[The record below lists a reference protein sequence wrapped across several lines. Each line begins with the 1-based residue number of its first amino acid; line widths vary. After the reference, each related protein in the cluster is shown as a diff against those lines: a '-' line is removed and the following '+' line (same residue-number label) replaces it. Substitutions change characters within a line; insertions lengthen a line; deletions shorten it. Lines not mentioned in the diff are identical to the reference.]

1 MKEAVIR
8 KKAIEILSDG
18 GWVCWYPAKV
28 KYHETDIFGV
38 YDLICGSGST
48 IRLIQ
53 LTTLS
58 NVSARRRKIKAFT
71 DKHKLNLPSE
81 IWGYNKKKRI
91 FKIEKL

>member
-8 KKAIEILSDG
+8 KKAIEQLG
-18 GWVCWYPAKV
+18 VGCWVCWYPAKV

-38 YDLICGSGST
+38 YDLICASGST

-58 NVSARRRKIKAFT
+58 NLSTRRKKIKAFT
-71 DKHKLNLPSE
+71 DKHNLDLPSE
-81 IWGYNKKKRI
+81 VWGYDKKKRI
-91 FKIEKL
+91 FKIEQL